1 MLHVRA
7 VQRADQ
13 EITECISVDVEGD
26 VVEVRDVRVKVRSV
40 FERVEDFT
48 LLAVILFRALAPRLG
63 HFLRRHRTLGA
74 HGVHLFFKFIKRA
87 LTHDGVDDVVHLGHD
102 HRQTIFIARSL
113 LQQVTEHN
121 HFSKDA
127 RGFRERERRV
137 ELQDSLRVT
146 QLEMHRVARLVRQR
160 GDVTRGVGEVEELE
174 RAGAVRRRAVCAA
187 SFPVLR
193 RHVDALFVDELREHV
208 RHSGRKLVVALVH
221 EFHRLFP
228 RVVVLARTD
237 VDGSVAIGPSEGF
250 KSLRRLQDL
259 FLQRV
264 VLLAV
269 IHSRGRHGGQ
279 ERVDD
284 VVGQVVAQVARRTQ
298 ILKPALL
305 VFDCP

>member
-1 MLHVRA
+1 MQRVAPERRRFRVQTKRFDRLDEVLRAAGSQEIEKLRFKALRLLHVRA

-137 ELQDSLRVT
+137 ELQDALRVT
-146 QLEMHRVARLVRQR
+146 QLKMDCVPRLVR
-160 GDVTRGVGEVEELE
+160 
-174 RAGAVRRRAVCAA
+174 
-187 SFPVLR
+187 
-193 RHVDALFVDELREHV
+193 
-208 RHSGRKLVVALVH
+208 
-221 EFHRLFP
+221 
-228 RVVVLARTD
+228 
-237 VDGSVAIGPSEGF
+237 
-250 KSLRRLQDL
+250 
-259 FLQRV
+259 
-264 VLLAV
+264 
-269 IHSRGRHGGQ
+269 
-279 ERVDD
+279 
-284 VVGQVVAQVARRTQ
+284 
-298 ILKPALL
+298 
-305 VFDCP
+305 